1 VPWEISA
8 HTHTAREIDN
18 NNNNKKK
25 NNNQKTH
32 QEQWEVVERGCQAKP
47 KKELEEKER
56 KYQNGRLD
64 IIETDFFFLSL
75 SWFFFPFVLS
85 VETRR

>member
-1 VPWEISA
+1 MGNFGT
-8 HTHTAREIDN
+8 HTHSERN
-18 NNNNKKK
+18 RQQQQQQKKK
-25 NNNQKTH
+25 QQPENTSGAMGSRR
-32 QEQWEVVERGCQAKP
+32 ERLP
-47 KKELEEKER
+47 SETKKGTRRKR
-56 KYQNGRLD
+56 KKYQNGRLD